1 MDRKI
6 VFKDFVDELGNAFD
20 FYDEGW
26 GSTIGD
32 PCFISNLDG
41 NDIIPELTVEN
52 FDSVMVFINNFT
64 I

>member
-1 MDRKI
+1 MNRAV
-6 VFKDFVDELGNAFD
+6 VFKEFVDELGEAFE

-26 GSTIGD
+26 GSTVGD
-32 PCFISNLDG
+32 PCFITTLEG
-41 NDIIPELTVEN
+41 NDIIPELTVDN